1 MLRAVGSASCDMTHA
16 GQAATICN
24 GHWGLPLVISH
35 TKQGVRFVTG
45 LGFCVLGYLRRGTG
59 YDFLRALGSA
69 SCDITQAG
77 QGIRFVTGIEFC
89 IL

>member
-24 GHWGLPLVISH
+24 GHWDLPLVISH

-45 LGFCVLGYLRRGTG
+45 LGYLRRGTG
-59 YDFLRALGSA
+59 YDLLRTLGSA

-89 IL
+89 VL